1 MRLTRKPLSKSGKS
15 RVQYLNRCWDVSNLL
30 KGQPVKGGCGGK
42 GDCLPV
48 AHSQAVENPR
58 FAAFFPRGL
67 GSARTYT
74 SSVRTCVAGVLT
86 LCIMA
91 ASAMPEPAFSQAA
104 EFPKTPGGIF
114 GGTPELP
121 DKSQPLQL
129 QGDELLY
136 DTKKNRVTARGNV
149 EIYFN
154 GYTLTAQE
162 VIYDQ
167 SARTLTASGNAIIKD
182 PNGNVTRGE
191 LLTLTDDFRDAF
203 AQSLSV
209 TSADNTR
216 ITARNA
222 IRRDGEITVFNDGKF
237 TPCSSDPGRP
247 ALWCIGAS
255 RITHN
260 QATKTISYQD
270 ARFEFLGVPVFYLPY
285 FEHADST
292 EKRRS
297 GFLVPSVSQSSTL
310 GFSVETPYHFA
321 LDPSYDLLFNP
332 RYMSEQGVLW
342 QGMWRHKLR
351 NGQYSVS
358 VAALDQKPDP
368 KLGTDFLADG
378 WRGSVETHGE
388 FSLSSW
394 WSFGWNAVVESDD
407 SFRRAYSLDS
417 NLQTDRVNSVY
428 LRGMSDRSYFSVVGY
443 HFGGL
448 LVSDDPRAEAIVHP
462 VIDWNYVSNTSV
474 LGGELSANANV
485 LALSRSD
492 GSVAAGDPDGVDS
505 NHIVAEV
512 NWRRK
517 LIDSLGQVWTPFASL
532 RGDAYHFANQP
543 YPDNP
548 TVLQPDDTVTR
559 GMATVGMTYAYPFV
573 TNSNWASHVIE
584 PIGQIIVRPAKVRQR
599 NLPDEDAKSLVL
611 DDTLLFDTDKFSG
624 YDRLETGTRANVGFQ
639 YTFQAYNGGYARAI
653 VGQSFHLAGDNAYNN
668 PAQELDKNVGTST
681 VFSAATGLET
691 DRSDYVAGLYLA
703 PNSNFRLIAQSR
715 FDNEN
720 LQLRRQDLFA
730 YANFGPFAAQATY
743 AYNRNSTST
752 GIISPQQ
759 DVSASLGI
767 KLTDFWSVYSTIRY
781 DIDDNFL
788 LSDTVELKYADECF
802 VLAVSY
808 GEQHTL
814 SSGQETDRTV
824 SVRFALKHIGEFNS
838 GSTDL
843 NSINFINQDK

>member
-1 MRLTRKPLSKSGKS
+1 MRLTRKPLRKGGKS
-15 RVQYLNRCWDVSNLL
+15 RVQGLKGCWDVAGLL
-30 KGQPVKGGCGGK
+30 RRAPLIGGYCRSDAEIAPLGASARG
-42 GDCLPV
+42 
-48 AHSQAVENPR
+48 A
-58 FAAFFPRGL
+58 FAANL
-67 GSARTYT
+67 
-74 SSVRTCVAGVLT
+74 RTCAISVLALTAMT
-86 LCIMA
+86 LSLA
-91 ASAMPEPAFSQAA
+91 PEPAWSQAA

-114 GGTPELP
+114 GGSPELP

-136 DTKKNRVTARGNV
+136 DSKRNRVTARGNV
-149 EIYFN
+149 EIFYN
-154 GYTLTAQE
+154 GYSLTAQE

-182 PNGNVTRGE
+182 PNGNITRGE

-237 TPCSSDPGRP
+237 TPCQSDPGRP
-247 ALWCIGAS
+247 PLWCIGAS

-297 GFLVPSVSQSSTL
+297 GFLVPVISQSTTL
-310 GFSVETPYHFA
+310 GFSIETPYHFA
-321 LDPSYDLLFNP
+321 LDPSYDFLFHP
-332 RYMSEQGVLW
+332 RYMAEQGIMW
-342 QGMWRHKLR
+342 QGTWRQKLR
-351 NGQYSVS
+351 NGQYNVS
-358 VAALDQKPDP
+358 IAALDQTPDP
-368 KLGTDFLADG
+368 NACTDFLAKG
-378 WRGSVETHGE
+378 WRGSVETHGV

-394 WSFGWNAVVESDD
+394 WSFGWNAIIESDD
-407 SFRRAYSLDS
+407 SFRRAYKLDS
-417 NLQTDRVNSVY
+417 VLQTDRVNSVY
-428 LRGMSDRSYFSVVGY
+428 LRGLGDRSYFSITGY

-448 LVSDDPRAEAIVHP
+448 LVSDDPRAESVVHP
-462 VIDWNYVSNTSV
+462 VIDWNYVSKMPV
-474 LGGELSANANV
+474 FGGELSANANV

-492 GSVAAGDPDGVDS
+492 GSVAAGKPDGVDS

-512 NWRRK
+512 NWRKK
-517 LIDSLGQVWTPFASL
+517 LIDGLGQVWTPFASL

-559 GMATVGMTYAYPFV
+559 GMATLGMTYAYPFV
-573 TNSNWASHVIE
+573 TNTNWASHVIE

-653 VGQSFHLAGDNAYNN
+653 VGQSFHLAGDNAFKN
-668 PAQELDKNVGTST
+668 PAQELDKNIGTST

-703 PNSNFRLIAQSR
+703 PNRNFRLIAQAR
-715 FDNEN
+715 FDNKN
-720 LQLRRQDLFA
+720 LQLQRQDLFA
-730 YANFGPFAAQATY
+730 YANLGPFVAQATY
-743 AYNRNSTST
+743 AYNRNSSAIGTIT
-752 GIISPQQ
+752 PQQ

-767 KLTDFWSVYSTIRY
+767 KLTDFWSLRSTIRY
-781 DIDDNFL
+781 DIDENFL
-788 LSDTVELKYADECF
+788 LSDSVELKYADECF

-808 GEQHTL
+808 GEAHTL
-814 SSGQETDRTV
+814 SNGAETDRTV
-824 SVRFALKHIGEFNS
+824 SIRFALKHIGEFNT
-838 GSTDL
+838 GPTDL
-843 NSINFINQDK
+843 NSSSFVNQDK